1 LSAVRRR
8 LNVTLSFL
16 IFLALLFVAAV
27 PFQVSLRQMALIEDR
42 TIISVAGIEV
52 TNSDII
58 TVSSLAAGA
67 IALSTFFTEVVL
79 PQTRRIRR
87 RR

>member
-1 LSAVRRR
+1 M
-8 LNVTLSFL
+8 T
-16 IFLALLFVAAV
+16 
-27 PFQVSLRQMALIEDR
+27 LIEDR

>member
-1 LSAVRRR
+1 M
-8 LNVTLSFL
+8 TLSFL
-16 IFLALLFVAAV
+16 IFLALLLAAAAPV
-27 PFQVSLRQMALIEDR
+27 QVSLRQLALIEER
-42 TIISVAGIEV
+42 TLISVAGVEV
-52 TNSDII
+52 TNNDVI

-67 IALSTFFTEVVL
+67 IALSTFFTEIVL